1 MFCNFYLFILQKKVS
16 LIHTG
21 VKTGLFPRERMDSVL
36 RASRWFPESTAA
48 QYEKKQT
55 GGKKE
60 MDSG

>member
-36 RASRWFPESTAA
+36 RASRWFPESTAT
-48 QYEKKQT
+48 QHEKKQT